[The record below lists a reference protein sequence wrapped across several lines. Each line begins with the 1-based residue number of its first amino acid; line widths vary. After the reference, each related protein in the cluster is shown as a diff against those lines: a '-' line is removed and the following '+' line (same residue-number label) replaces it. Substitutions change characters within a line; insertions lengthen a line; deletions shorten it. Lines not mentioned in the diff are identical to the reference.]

1 MFSQVSSFSRSILQC
16 LQAVFCTCSSV
27 TIIWMEYCPQ
37 SFVSPIYVHQ
47 NYQTEYICTTFYF
60 FILIIFH
67 CRKLKFIEFSFAKV
81 MILLPYIKVNLPLG
95 QDVTDMGNLS
105 LFQAEKLFLFLY
117 FQKDALINCKVNLI
131 RVGVLG
137 DWFFYVRKQRNI

>member
-1 MFSQVSSFSRSILQC
+1 
-16 LQAVFCTCSSV
+16 
-27 TIIWMEYCPQ
+27 
-37 SFVSPIYVHQ
+37 
-47 NYQTEYICTTFYF
+47 
-60 FILIIFH
+60 
-67 CRKLKFIEFSFAKV
+67 

-105 LFQAEKLFLFLY
+105 SFQAEKLFLFLY

-131 RVGVLG
+131 KVGVLG

>member
-1 MFSQVSSFSRSILQC
+1 
-16 LQAVFCTCSSV
+16 
-27 TIIWMEYCPQ
+27 
-37 SFVSPIYVHQ
+37 
-47 NYQTEYICTTFYF
+47 
-60 FILIIFH
+60 
-67 CRKLKFIEFSFAKV
+67 

-117 FQKDALINCKVNLI
+117 FQKDALRNCKVNLI

>member
-1 MFSQVSSFSRSILQC
+1 
-16 LQAVFCTCSSV
+16 
-27 TIIWMEYCPQ
+27 
-37 SFVSPIYVHQ
+37 
-47 NYQTEYICTTFYF
+47 
-60 FILIIFH
+60 
-67 CRKLKFIEFSFAKV
+67 
-81 MILLPYIKVNLPLG
+81 MILLPYIKVNLLLG

-117 FQKDALINCKVNLI
+117 FQKDALRNCEVNLI